1 MPNDIVVQSDKN
13 GGKVHLSAD
22 RVYDLNKN
30 KTQDVINAEFEPL
43 MQLDSEVAIV
53 IDGRSCTLGA
63 VSGQY
68 VILQNSTI
76 AGKSD
81 GLYTVATGKTIPI
94 GATNVTADM
103 LANPIPRGGLNHLN
117 ESVKTALNTLSTD
130 TNSQFGMS
138 GVVAD
143 ANAVTNRFMYT
154 NGYTLHTPYKEGTS
168 VASNGLIVNGT
179 IGLLDYN
186 SQMYLANGRKE
197 FFIRSSDA
205 NGNWSAWENPIANI
219 NEVLIIRNNRQK
231 SQTITGFG
239 SYSTAL
245 FSIFVQGIG
254 TSILA
259 VTTSNNNVT
268 ISHLAGSQNAT
279 NSITGTCTSGNLT
292 LSTSGVYFNFTAIRT
307 VE

>member
-43 MQLDSEVAIV
+43 MQLDSEVAII

-103 LANPIPRGGLNHLN
+103 LANPIPRGGLNHLI
-117 ESVKTALNTLSTD
+117 ESVKTTLSQLDQHMAYVESGNAASRIYTAGAFISWKGTLYKANTAIPQGTAFSAGSGGNLSSIVD
-130 TNSQFGMS
+130 GSGNPCGGLNALSNYTVIEPS
-138 GVVAD
+138 GVNIIIEKSGFLVVITFNGQSPQDNLYHLSDEFMPLKNQRSVLRGVTAGNT
-143 ANAVTNRFMYT
+143 ARCSINAST
-154 NGYTLHTPYKEGTS
+154 GY
-168 VASNGLIVNGT
+168 VNV
-179 IGLLDYN
+179 N
-186 SQMYLANGRKE
+186 A
-197 FFIRSSDA
+197 A
-205 NGNWSAWENPIANI
+205 
-219 NEVLIIRNNRQK
+219 
-231 SQTITGFG
+231 
-239 SYSTAL
+239 
-245 FSIFVQGIG
+245 
-254 TSILA
+254 
-259 VTTSNNNVT
+259 TSN
-268 ISHLAGSQNAT
+268 AD
-279 NSITGTCTSGNLT
+279 
-292 LSTSGVYFNFTAIRT
+292 VYYGQVCYIAKP
-307 VE
+307 

>member
-103 LANPIPRGGLNHLN
+103 LSDPIPRGGLNSL
-117 ESVKTALNTLSTD
+117 KNTLNSKAETDASNISSATDWRSAIGLGTSGAFPLTIAQGGTGST
-130 TNSQFGMS
+130 
-138 GVVAD
+138 GVETISTISNIITASS
-143 ANAVTNRFMYT
+143 
-154 NGYTLHTPYKEGTS
+154 GYTVTD
-168 VASNGLIVNGT
+168 ASIKRWGKVVMLF
-179 IGLLDYN
+179 
-186 SQMYLANGRKE
+186 LAVK
-197 FFIRSSDA
+197 
-205 NGNWSAWENPIANI
+205 
-219 NEVLIIRNNRQK
+219 K
-231 SQTITGFG
+231 ST
-239 SYSTAL
+239 
-245 FSIFVQGIG
+245 
-254 TSILA
+254 A
-259 VTTSNNNVT
+259 VTTAQEMDVGTLSSEYYPVSAASVIVPNTT
-268 ISHLAGSQNAT
+268 IDWAMIIGSGKVRLRGTWAANAT
-279 NSITGTCTSGNLT
+279 NYILAT
-292 LSTSGVYFNFTAIRT
+292 YIIP
-307 VE
+307 